1 MYNIKASKSGYLEG
15 EIGIVVIKIPVL
27 PKLNIILLDK
37 IEGDIFEVIIADLT
51 GKSMIGVT
59 MIFNGKEYI
68 SGYQGIAILDTP
80 KKAGDYEITVEKE
93 GFNKSSITVVIP
105 EKAEFPW
112 LIMLTVVILILL
124 ILIVSVAH
132 VLKKTKKI

>member
-1 MYNIKASKSGYLEG
+1 MYSIKASKNGYLGG
-15 EIGIVVIKIPVL
+15 EIEIVVIKILVL
-27 PKLNIILLDK
+27 PKLNIIIPYK
-37 IEGDIFEVIIADLT
+37 IEGDALEIFIADYT

-124 ILIVSVAH
+124 ILIVSVAY